1 MPVCQLQWMANFEV
15 GVDELDADHR
25 EMYDLMIEISRSSL
39 SGDRA
44 AISQQMAAFIELAAE
59 HVEREDRL
67 LCLIEP
73 SHALRIG
80 AAADRLREV
89 QELAA
94 DIEVA
99 GAPLD
104 LEEVPARLAD
114 WFCRQA
120 IGHDAKIRAHFHR
133 AATSRTFR
141 GSPPRPS
148 ELSAGPGVF
157 KYPGQRG

>member
-1 MPVCQLQWMANFEV
+1 MPVCQLQWMANFGV

-39 SGDRA
+39 SGNRA
-44 AISQQMAAFIELAAE
+44 AISQQMAAFIEL
-59 HVEREDRL
+59 
-67 LCLIEP
+67 
-73 SHALRIG
+73 
-80 AAADRLREV
+80 
-89 QELAA
+89 
-94 DIEVA
+94 A

-133 AATSRTFR
+133 AATPRTFR
-141 GSPPRPS
+141 GSPSRPS

-157 KYPGQRG
+157 TAAIKYPGQRG